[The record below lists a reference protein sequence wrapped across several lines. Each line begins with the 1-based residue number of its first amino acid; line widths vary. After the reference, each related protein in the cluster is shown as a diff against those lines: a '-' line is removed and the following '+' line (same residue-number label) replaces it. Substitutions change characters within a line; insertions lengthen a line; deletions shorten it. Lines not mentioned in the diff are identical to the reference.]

1 MPITFDQFCQAN
13 MMYFDI
19 KRKYE
24 AEKRLP
30 NEDERNRL
38 DKLDAYCDLYLV
50 QRKKERANAVQL
62 RRNTIAAGHPLR

>member
-1 MPITFDQFCQAN
+1 
-13 MMYFDI
+13 MMYFEI

-30 NEDERNRL
+30 NENERNRL

-50 QRKKERANAVQL
+50 QRKKERANAV
-62 RRNTIAAGHPLR
+62 